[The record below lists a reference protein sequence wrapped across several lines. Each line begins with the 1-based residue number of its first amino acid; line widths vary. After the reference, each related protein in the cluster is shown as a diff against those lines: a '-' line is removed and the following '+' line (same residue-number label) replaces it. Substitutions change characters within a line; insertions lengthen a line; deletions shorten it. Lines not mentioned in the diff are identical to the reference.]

1 MKILFQS
8 RKTLFTGPGGDTIQ
22 ILKTKEYLEKFGV
35 KVDVSTELEPD
46 VIDYDLI
53 HIFNLMRPQ
62 ETYLQVKNAKKQNKR
77 VALSTIYGL
86 YTEYERKARGGI
98 IQRFS
103 NILSPFQVEYLK
115 VLTRAVKSNEVHR
128 GTLNVVLKG
137 YYKTLKEIIDMVDI
151 FLPNSQSE
159 MDRIK
164 QDFDLTNPLYSTIP
178 NAVDEQLF
186 DYDGTYINDDVKQ
199 YKNCILC
206 VARIEGRKSQLNLV
220 KALTG
225 SPYQI
230 VLIGKPAP
238 NHVKYYDQIMKEASN
253 NVVFLDYIPHRELPQ
268 YYKVAKVH
276 ALISWMETPG
286 LSSLE
291 AAVMKCNVVITKK
304 GDTEAYFEDRA
315 FYCEPN
321 DIGSIRSAIEK
332 AYSTPINENLRN
344 KILDKFTWKITATKT
359 LKAYETVLNIRN

>member
-1 MKILFQS
+1 
-8 RKTLFTGPGGDTIQ
+8 
-22 ILKTKEYLEKFGV
+22 
-35 KVDVSTELEPD
+35 
-46 VIDYDLI
+46 
-53 HIFNLMRPQ
+53 
-62 ETYLQVKNAKKQNKR
+62 
-77 VALSTIYGL
+77 
-86 YTEYERKARGGI
+86 
-98 IQRFS
+98 
-103 NILSPFQVEYLK
+103 LK
-115 VLTRAVKSNEVHR
+115 VLTRGVKSNEVHR

-137 YYKTLKEIIDMVDI
+137 YYKILREIIDMVDI
-151 FLPNSQSE
+151 ILPNSQSE
-159 MDRIK
+159 MKRIK
-164 QDFDLTNPLYSTIP
+164 QDFDLTNPLHTTIP
-178 NAVDEQLF
+178 NAVDDQLF

-220 KALTG
+220 KALTE

-238 NHVKYYDQIMKEASN
+238 NHVKYYHQIRKAAST

-304 GDTEAYFEDRA
+304 GDTEAYFEDGA

-332 AYSTPINENLRN
+332 AYSTPINKNLRN
-344 KILDKFTWKITATKT
+344 KILDKFTWKTTATET
-359 LKAYETVLNIRN
+359 LKAYETVLNIRK